1 MYDLLMYLLFIK
13 KTRGNDIK
21 YKKILEKAACLKRPD
36 ISLSK
41 KISVC
46 IGCRGLG

>member
-21 YKKILEKAACLKRPD
+21 YKKILEKRR
-36 ISLSK
+36 
-41 KISVC
+41 V
-46 IGCRGLG
+46 